1 MSDKQDPNVRTIHPR
16 ALESLGY
23 ATCVALLGVA
33 RDLRSGAIPPEKYDQ
48 GDWGVFDEHE
58 AYKCGSPCCI
68 AGHLAQRLGVFVGDL
83 LGRIR
88 KDPAVSDYYGDDSL
102 FDADHPSDPQLAA
115 DAIERYVYEGASQPW
130 RACTNS

>member
-48 GDWGVFDEHE
+48 TDWGAHNKYD
-58 AYKCGSPCCI
+58 AYKCGRPCCI
-68 AGHLAQRLGVFVGDL
+68 AGHLAQRLGISVGDL
-83 LGRIR
+83 SDRIGYDSAVNDWKGR
-88 KDPAVSDYYGDDSL
+88 DYL
-102 FDADHPSDPQLAA
+102 F
-115 DAIERYVYEGASQPW
+115 
-130 RACTNS
+130 